1 MRTSSVASIL
11 GPAGLMGGFARIV
24 VAIPVDHARP
34 VAGSMQS
41 QLQERNAWQLPNL
54 GWRQHEIDHIPRI
67 DGSIQVHPVSRN
79 AKAGLVEMA
88 RTTAVELATEG
99 AGVSRHVRQ
108 IAVALSERK

>member
-79 AKAGLVEMA
+79 AKA
-88 RTTAVELATEG
+88 TTAVELATEG